1 MNINTSSANQITPV
15 AQAPEAAL
23 PLGAI
28 KNAGGSTH

>member
-15 AQAPEAAL
+15 ALAPEAAL

-28 KNAGGSTH
+28 KNAGG

>member
-15 AQAPEAAL
+15 VQALEAAL

-28 KNAGGSTH
+28 KSAGG